1 MAQMGSF
8 LPADDAQYVTARLF
22 ACRRHVC
29 VCVCECVCVCV
40 CVHARVCV
48 CVCVLTACGVVG
60 RVCIVDCI
68 LARVGAGDLQLRGVS
83 TFMAEMLE
91 AATILKVHSEYTHTY
106 MLAASSSLAAAC
118 LADGHSLV
126 PGHHRRTGSRHIHV
140 RRLWPCVGNLRAP
153 GRLRQVHV
161 HVCDALPRAD
171 GAGNDR
177 AWCVQP
183 SCHGHDDG

>member
-29 VCVCECVCVCV
+29 ASV
-40 CVHARVCV
+40 R
-48 CVCVLTACGVVG
+48 VCVLTACGVVG

-91 AATILKVHSEYTHTY
+91 AATILKVRSEYTHTY
-106 MLAASSSLAAAC
+106 IHAGSIQLTCRCVVGRRPLPLPWSSSTNWVAAHPRMTALALRGLSQSTWPPPSSACAC
-118 LADGHSLV
+118 L
-126 PGHHRRTGSRHIHV
+126 
-140 RRLWPCVGNLRAP
+140 RLT
-153 GRLRQVHV
+153 
-161 HVCDALPRAD
+161 
-171 GAGNDR
+171 
-177 AWCVQP
+177 
-183 SCHGHDDG
+183 STS

>member
-29 VCVCECVCVCV
+29 ASV
-40 CVHARVCV
+40 R
-48 CVCVLTACGVVG
+48 VCVLTACGVVG

-91 AATILKVHSEYTHTY
+91 AATILKVRSEYTHTY
-106 MLAASSSLAAAC
+106 MLAASLSLAAAW
-118 LADGHSLV
+118 LPDGHSLV

-140 RRLWPCVGNLRAP
+140 
-153 GRLRQVHV
+153 
-161 HVCDALPRAD
+161 
-171 GAGNDR
+171 
-177 AWCVQP
+177 
-183 SCHGHDDG
+183 